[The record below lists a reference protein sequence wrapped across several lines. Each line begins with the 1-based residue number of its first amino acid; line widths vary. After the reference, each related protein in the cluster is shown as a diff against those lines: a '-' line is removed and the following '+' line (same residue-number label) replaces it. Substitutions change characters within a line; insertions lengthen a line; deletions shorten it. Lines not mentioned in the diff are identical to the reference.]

1 MASIPLCSDN
11 LLTTHAPDDPLA
23 AMLLAFIDANHM
35 QLTMQY
41 GIHA

>member
-11 LLTTHAPDDPLA
+11 VLTTHAH
-23 AMLLAFIDANHM
+23 HM